1 MSRRHVR
8 KETQSSFPDD
18 QKAKTLASAEFILL
32 NKPNSSAFS
41 SCCHLLCLLI
51 NMQIRKKK
59 MDLTLKISNSCHT
72 QIWLSLGRIYQLVK
86 NLRAMQ
92 ETWV

>member
-51 NMQIRKKK
+51 NMQIRKKNGFNPK
-59 MDLTLKISNSCHT
+59 NIKL
-72 QIWLSLGRIYQLVK
+72 LSHADMAQLRE
-86 NLRAMQ
+86 NL
-92 ETWV
+92 